1 METFVQH
8 LSDTMNTRSFRHL
21 SLCLA
26 LCSIQPVAF
35 ATPDVLAQAPIED
48 RGRRTDAYAD
58 AQQRVD
64 FSRKASQQAEAD
76 LKAKEFEFQQ
86 SDDALKAAQKQFD
99 EARARREKARK
110 ELSDAANR
118 STEAKRGLDRES
130 AAFEKM
136 RKAEATPKQKK

>member
-1 METFVQH
+1 MFH
-8 LSDTMNTRSFRHL
+8 LRHHICPVLLSFT
-21 SLCLA
+21 LA
-26 LCSIQPVAF
+26 VPIAV
-35 ATPDVLAQAPIED
+35 AQAPIEE

-64 FSRKASQQAEAD
+64 FSRKVSQQAETD
-76 LKAKEFEFQQ
+76 LKVREFEFQQ
-86 SDDALKAAQKQFD
+86 ADDAMKAAQKQFD

-136 RKAEATPKQKK
+136 RKAESAPKQKK

>member
-1 METFVQH
+1 
-8 LSDTMNTRSFRHL
+8 MNIFSARRLPLH
-21 SLCLA
+21 LA
-26 LCSIQPVAF
+26 LCA
-35 ATPDVLAQAPIED
+35 VLPLALVMMAVRAQAPIEE
-48 RGRRTDAYAD
+48 RGHRTDAYAD

-64 FSRKASQQAEAD
+64 FSRKASQQAETD
-76 LKAKEFEFQQ
+76 LKAREFEFQQ
-86 SDDALKAAQKQFD
+86 ADDALKAAQKQFD

-136 RKAEATPKQKK
+136 RKAESPPKQKK

>member
-1 METFVQH
+1 MKALPRAIFG
-8 LSDTMNTRSFRHL
+8 TMINPKVFL
-21 SLCLA
+21 L
-26 LCSIQPVAF
+26 PVGLVTGLVLTAP
-35 ATPDVLAQAPIED
+35 AVLAQGKAPIED
-48 RGRRTDAYAD
+48 RGHRTDAYAD

-76 LKAKEFEFQQ
+76 LKTKEFEFQQ
-86 SDDALKAAQKQFD
+86 ADDAMKAAQKQFD

-136 RKAEATPKQKK
+136 RKAEAAPKQKK

>member
-26 LCSIQPVAF
+26 LCSVQPVAF
-35 ATPDVLAQAPIED
+35 AMPDVLAQAPIED
-48 RGRRTDAYAD
+48 RGRRADAYAD

-136 RKAEATPKQKK
+136 RKTEVTPKQKK